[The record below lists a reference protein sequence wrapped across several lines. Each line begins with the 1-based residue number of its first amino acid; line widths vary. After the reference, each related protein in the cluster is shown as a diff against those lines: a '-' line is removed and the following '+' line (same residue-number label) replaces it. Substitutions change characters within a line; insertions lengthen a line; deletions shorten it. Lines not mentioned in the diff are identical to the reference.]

1 MRKKNEQMILANGC
15 NITKSEKFKGV
26 WILSVP
32 TVYVHIQYMLCHTQ
46 PIQEQHTEHRIEARE
61 EVDSMNNVIRFHLS
75 HFTVSVRSLTSTC
88 VSMSA
93 PFNQCS
99 FQPDSCSAPR
109 TVVKQ
114 AHISEVENSDSPLLA
129 DYSETRPH
137 HWAKRRHI
145 VKALKKRH
153 RHAPIH
159 RHTVWEG
166 TVHAVYASAGLIA
179 GRFFRA
185 KWQVTC
191 GLLSVF
197 FKSQHLGEASDMW
210 SVFGPPCD
218 PSKQPVGFK
227 VKLKSRHTALCRL

>member
-1 MRKKNEQMILANGC
+1 M
-15 NITKSEKFKGV
+15 
-26 WILSVP
+26 
-32 TVYVHIQYMLCHTQ
+32 
-46 PIQEQHTEHRIEARE
+46 
-61 EVDSMNNVIRFHLS
+61 IRFHLS

-99 FQPDSCSAPR
+99 FQPDSVQHQGQWSNKHTSQRWEQRFSTLSRLQRDTATPL
-109 TVVKQ
+109 
-114 AHISEVENSDSPLLA
+114 SE
-129 DYSETRPH
+129 
-137 HWAKRRHI
+137 RRHI

-185 KWQVTC
+185 KWHDMWPAQRF
-191 GLLSVF
+191 SS
-197 FKSQHLGEASDMW
+197 KSQHLGEASDMW